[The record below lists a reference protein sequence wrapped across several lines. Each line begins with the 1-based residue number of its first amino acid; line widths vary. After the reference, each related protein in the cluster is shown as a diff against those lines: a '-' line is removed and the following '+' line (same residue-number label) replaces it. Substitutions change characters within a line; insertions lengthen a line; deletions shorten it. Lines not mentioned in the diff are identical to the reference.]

1 MTTRRE
7 PPHAAPATASGAHA
21 SGAYTSGAQESSRS
35 RRDFVAAG
43 LLSVAGLAATRA
55 VETPNVG
62 SGQEPSSPLAAPQPD
77 SGSATNRLKQSAA
90 RWCYEKIPLRDFAQ
104 AAKRI
109 GLAGIDLL
117 QPADWEI
124 VREYGLT
131 CSMGYPTD
139 RRDFL
144 TVGFNDRANH
154 PALLRELERT
164 IPLAARH
171 QVPNVIAMFGN
182 RRGRTESA
190 AVAASIEGLSKIK
203 PLAEQHGVT
212 VCVELLNSKID
223 HRDYQG
229 DRTTFGVEVMKGV
242 ASPRVKLLYDIYH
255 MQIMEGDVIRTARE
269 HLAEIA
275 HFHTGG
281 VPGRHELDARQELNW
296 RAIATAIAETGFTGF
311 VAHEF
316 MPTGDPLTSL
326 KAAYDV
332 FAV

>member
-1 MTTRRE
+1 MTDRE
-7 PPHAAPATASGAHA
+7 LGTGNGEQSN
-21 SGAYTSGAQESSRS
+21 
-35 RRDFVAAG
+35 
-43 LLSVAGLAATRA
+43 AATRRQFLSA
-55 VETPNVG
+55 STASVGALAFGNRVLGDPDATPG
-62 SGQEPSSPLAAPQPD
+62 RDHSSPFPLTRSHSTQP
-77 SGSATNRLKQSAA
+77 TNRLKQSAA
-90 RWCYEKIPLRDFAQ
+90 RWCYQNIPLRDFAQ

-117 QPADWEI
+117 QPADWDV

-144 TVGFNDRANH
+144 SVGFNDRANH
-154 PALLRELERT
+154 RMLLAELERT
-164 IPLAARH
+164 IPMAARQ

-182 RRGRTESA
+182 RAGKSDSVA
-190 AVAASIEGLSKIK
+190 IAASIEGLSKIT

-212 VCVELLNSKID
+212 VCVELLNSKVD
-223 HRDYQG
+223 HRDYNG
-229 DRTTFGVEVMKGV
+229 DRTAFGVEVMKGV

-255 MQIMEGDVIRTARE
+255 MQIMEGDVIRTIRDNIA
-269 HLAEIA
+269 HIA

-281 VPGRHELDARQELNW
+281 VPGRHELDAKQELNW
-296 RAIATAIAETGFTGF
+296 RAIATAIAETGFSGF